1 MKKRMISLI
10 LASTLLGAAGCGAT
24 ETPVPEAVQEEPLEE
39 LTGAETE
46 VSVEAAGAEDQVQ
59 EAVPDN
65 EAAEVPETDGA
76 DYVTTGG
83 TPWIDS
89 DLMENL
95 SADMETSPRDDFH
108 LYANKE
114 WLLNNEIPDGYD
126 NWSHYNE
133 REFEVTR
140 QSIDLLTDE
149 SLDGHDAELIQA
161 YNRLVLDWD
170 ARNGK
175 GYTEL
180 QGLYEKVIA
189 AKSIEDITRLLTDEE
204 SYFWLYNFMSFA
216 VSPGLNDPD
225 TYIVNITTPGL
236 LLADSAEYSERS
248 ELGDMIYS
256 AFGDMFTY
264 MAGRM
269 GMSEEDARKC
279 YDRAIALEGRLA
291 ERIYTTE
298 ESNRDD
304 YLTKINNEMTYDEVK
319 SLAKNYPLDRILTL
333 WGLKYDGIYLVT
345 RPDYFEVLDEIY
357 ADDNLEDIKDLLI
370 VNYMLGNRS
379 MLDRETYDKTTELNS
394 RYFGLGG
401 ALPDEEMAYT
411 RVADML
417 SVSMV
422 KVYISKYGSGEDR
435 RKMEELCRQVI
446 DTYREIL
453 SENEWASEETREYAL
468 KKLDNI
474 TIRAAYPDKLRDT
487 SGLDF
492 SGCSLIEATQMISK
506 DDFDYMKG
514 MLGRKKDDEMW
525 ADNVDLLSCNAYYSY
540 DDNSITMCIGMM
552 GEPFYSDDMSTEE
565 LYASIGAFWVG
576 HEISHA
582 FDNTGAQFDA
592 EGLFRDWWTAKDKE
606 EFSRRTGAVDKY
618 LDGIVAFADKHFTG
632 TNIDTEMIADMTG
645 LQCALRMAS
654 KVDGFDYDRFFVKYA
669 QLNGRL
675 ALYSR
680 ELSALSQDDHPL
692 DYSRTNVPVQQFEE
706 FYETYG
712 VKEGDN
718 MYLAPEDRILIW

>member
-1 MKKRMISLI
+1 MKKRLISLI
-10 LASTLLGAAGCGAT
+10 LTSTLLGAAGCGAA

-65 EAAEVPETDGA
+65 EAAEVLETDGA

-95 SADMETSPRDDFH
+95 SDDMETSPRDDFH

-140 QSIDLLTDE
+140 QCVDLLTDE

-180 QGLYEKVIA
+180 QGLYEKLMA
-189 AKSIEDITRLLTDEE
+189 ADSIEDITRLLTDEE

-225 TYIVNITTPGL
+225 TYIVNIMTPGL
-236 LLADSAEYSERS
+236 LLVDSAEYSERS
-248 ELGDMIYS
+248 EWGDMIYS

-333 WGLKYDGIYLVT
+333 LGLKYDGIYLVT

-357 ADDNLEDIKDLLI
+357 TDDNLEDIKDLLI
-370 VNYMLGNRS
+370 VSYLLGNRS
-379 MLDRETYDKTTELNS
+379 VLDRETYDKTTELNS

-417 SVSMV
+417 PVSMV
-422 KVYISKYGSGEDR
+422 KVYISRYGSDEDR

-525 ADNVDLLSCNAYYSY
+525 AEN
-540 DDNSITMCIGMM
+540 
-552 GEPFYSDDMSTEE
+552 
-565 LYASIGAFWVG
+565 
-576 HEISHA
+576 
-582 FDNTGAQFDA
+582 
-592 EGLFRDWWTAKDKE
+592 
-606 EFSRRTGAVDKY
+606 
-618 LDGIVAFADKHFTG
+618 GIQGGWF
-632 TNIDTEMIADMTG
+632 
-645 LQCALRMAS
+645 
-654 KVDGFDYDRFFVKYA
+654 
-669 QLNGRL
+669 
-675 ALYSR
+675 
-680 ELSALSQDDHPL
+680 
-692 DYSRTNVPVQQFEE
+692 
-706 FYETYG
+706 
-712 VKEGDN
+712 
-718 MYLAPEDRILIW
+718 